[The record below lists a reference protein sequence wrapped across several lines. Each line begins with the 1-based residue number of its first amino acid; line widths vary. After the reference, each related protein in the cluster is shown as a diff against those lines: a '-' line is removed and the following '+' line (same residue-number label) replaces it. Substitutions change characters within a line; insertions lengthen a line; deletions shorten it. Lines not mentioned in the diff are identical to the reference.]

1 MKALFIVLDGLGDRP
16 IAEFNFLTPLQYA
29 HTPNIDK
36 LASNS
41 ICGQLHS
48 LGAGRRPSSDVAH
61 MSMFGVDPQ
70 KYYTGRGPIELY
82 GLGYKMEPGD
92 IALRGNFA
100 LMNSEGI
107 IIDRRAGRNLPSQKV
122 LDELKE
128 IEIDKVTFRLC
139 SNICHSFSLHLSG
152 DNLSS
157 AVSNQ
162 DPHIEGVRA
171 DIVKP
176 LNAQIESKQ
185 TAVVINKYIKCVNEI
200 LNEKY
205 NTGLSM
211 TNCILLRSPGSKP
224 CWFNFNEKYGFKNSC
239 CIANSALEN
248 GVGAL
253 LGMKK
258 INQKNYQYFNEYYDI
273 IPETVIKCL
282 IENDFVFLH
291 IQEPDL
297 YGEDGDH
304 YGKMEI
310 IERIDNTLSFLG
322 EIDFENTLVVLTAD
336 HSTPCELKAH
346 SGDSVPIAFCGKG
359 VRKDKVKYFN
369 EIDCASGGLG
379 TIIGSDIMPIILNLI
394 GTAALIGG

>member
-1 MKALFIVLDGLGDRP
+1 MKVLFIVLDGLGDRP

-29 HTPNIDK
+29 NTPNIDK

-41 ICGQLHS
+41 ICGQLYS

-61 MSMFGVDPQ
+61 MSMFGVNPQ

-82 GLGYKMEPGD
+82 GLGYKMEQGD

-107 IIDRRAGRNLPSQKV
+107 IIDRRAGRNLPSQEV

-128 IEIDKVTFRLC
+128 IEIDKVTFSLF
-139 SNICHSFSLHLSG
+139 SNIRHSFSLHLSG
-152 DNLSS
+152 DGLSS
-157 AVSNQ
+157 AISNQ

-171 DIVKP
+171 ELVKP
-176 LNAQIESKQ
+176 LDMQIESKQ
-185 TAVVINKYIKCVNEI
+185 TAMVINKYIKCVNEI
-200 LNEKY
+200 LNAKY
-205 NTGLSM
+205 NTGRSM

-224 CWFNFNEKYGFKNSC
+224 CWFNFNEKYGFKSSC

-253 LGMKK
+253 LGMKI
-258 INQKNYQYFNEYYDI
+258 INRKKYQYFNEYYDTI
-273 IPETVIKCL
+273 SETVRKNL
-282 IENDFVFLH
+282 IQNDFVFLH

-297 YGEDGDH
+297 YGEDGDY
-304 YGKMEI
+304 YGKMKI

-336 HSTPCELKAH
+336 HSTPCKLKAH

-359 VRKDKVKYFN
+359 VRKDNVKYFN
-369 EIDCASGGLG
+369 EIDCALGGLG
-379 TIIGSDIMPIILNLI
+379 TIMGNDIMSIILNLI
-394 GTAALIGG
+394 GTAPLIGG

>member
-1 MKALFIVLDGLGDRP
+1 MKVLFIVLDGLGDRP
-16 IAEFNFLTPLQYA
+16 IAEFNYLTPLQYA

-41 ICGQLHS
+41 ICGQLYS
-48 LGAGRRPSSDVAH
+48 LGAGIRPSSDVAH
-61 MSMFGVDPQ
+61 MAMFGVDHQ

-100 LMNSEGI
+100 LTNSEGI
-107 IIDRRAGRNLPSQKV
+107 IIDRRAGRNLPSKNV

-139 SNICHSFSLHLSG
+139 SNIRHSFSLHLSG
-152 DNLSS
+152 GNLSS
-157 AVSNQ
+157 AISNH
-162 DPHIEGVRA
+162 DPHIEGVKA
-171 DIVKP
+171 EPVKP
-176 LNAQIESKQ
+176 LNTLIESKQ
-185 TAVVINKYIKCVNEI
+185 TAMVINKYIECVNKI
-200 LNEKY
+200 LNSKY
-205 NTGLSM
+205 NAGLS
-211 TNCILLRSPGSKP
+211 TANCILLRSPGSKP
-224 CWFNFNEKYGFKNSC
+224 RWFDFKEEYGFENSC

-253 LGMKK
+253 LGMKI
-258 INQKNYQYFNEYYDI
+258 INPKRYQYFNEYFDI
-273 IPETVIKCL
+273 IPETVRRTL

-297 YGEDGDH
+297 YGEDGD
-304 YGKMEI
+304 YNGKKEV
-310 IERIDNTLSFLG
+310 IERIDNTLSFLNG
-322 EIDFENTLVVLTAD
+322 IDFENTLVVLTAD
-336 HSTPCELKAH
+336 HSTPCKLKAH

-369 EIDCASGGLG
+369 EIDCPLGGLG
-379 TIIGSDIMPIILNLI
+379 TIIGNDIMPIIINLI
-394 GTAALIGG
+394 GNAALIGG